1 MRALV
6 CAGDGTAKV
15 VFADVDEPTPRPD
28 QLVVEVA
35 AASVNRGE
43 LRLLQVRDAGW
54 RPGQDIAGTVV
65 EAAADG
71 TGPPVGARVV
81 AWVDQAGW
89 AELAVADS
97 DRVAVLGD
105 ETGFAEAATLPVAGM
120 TALRALRKGGNLLG
134 RRVLITGAAGGV
146 GRFAVEL
153 AARSGAEVTAV
164 AGGADRAQGLTEI
177 GAARVVEEIGT
188 VEGPFDLILESA
200 GGESLEHAFRVVDH
214 SGTIVVF
221 GISSGEPASFSFRDF
236 SQRPIRVEVFFVYES
251 GRPFGPDLQFL
262 ADLVAQG
269 TLHPQVG
276 VEVGWE
282 DTASAFLA
290 LAERRVNGK
299 AVLRIAGAGA

>member
-1 MRALV
+1 MKALV
-6 CAGDGTAKV
+6 CAGDGSANV
-15 VFADVDEPTPRPD
+15 VMTDVDEPSPLPH
-28 QLVVEVA
+28 QVVLDVA
-35 AASVNRGE
+35 AVSVNRGE

-54 RPGQDIAGTVV
+54 RPGQDISGIVV

-89 AELAVADS
+89 AELATADS

-105 ETGFAEAATLPVAGM
+105 ETSFVEAATLPVAGM
-120 TALRALRKGGNLLG
+120 TALRALRRGGSLLG

-153 AARSGAEVTAV
+153 AAHSGANVTAV
-164 AGGADRAQGLTEI
+164 AKGDRAEGLAEI
-177 GAARVVEEIGT
+177 GAARVVEEIGA

-200 GGESLEHAFRVVDH
+200 GGESLEDAFRVVDH

-236 SQRPIRVEVFFVYES
+236 SQRPISLEVFFVYES
-251 GRPFGPDLQFL
+251 GRPFGPDLQLL
-262 ADLVAQG
+262 ADLVAEG
-269 TLHPQVG
+269 SLHPQVG
-276 VEVGWE
+276 LEVAWDEAG
-282 DTASAFLA
+282 SAFRA
-290 LAERRVNGK
+290 LEERRVNGK
-299 AVLRIAGAGA
+299 AVLRVA